1 MKKHSGVW
9 GALALLLTMGV
20 PTTAL
25 AQVDFSSLGGDAP
38 ADESE
43 GSENDGSGDRRL
55 YVAPMVSY
63 TKADGDRDTD
73 DGVGFVIS
81 VGKRFTSGL
90 NLELT
95 GQMTELDGDD
105 DTAELSGLGVAAMLF
120 PSQSLPNLYAVVG
133 LYRGQVNNHPTT
145 TAGTELDYQ
154 TTLFEPG
161 LGWLHPLGDWLG
173 YEVALRAEARY
184 RMDAHGETLLGE
196 GGKKHFYEGVANLGL
211 QIPLG
216 KLPVQEAPAEIAVVE
231 PQVTD
236 ADGDG
241 IPDEQ
246 DQCPD
251 TPAGSTVNEQGCEG
265 DTDADGVVDRLDTC
279 PETAAGAAVDEKGC
293 PADADGD
300 GVTDDKDQCPDTAPG
315 TAVDEKG
322 CPADADGD
330 GVPNDK
336 DQCPDTPAGAEVDEN
351 GCPKKGCRAPA
362 PGEPINLEGCATG
375 ESIILKGVN
384 FEVDSSRLTANAKVI
399 LNQVGDS
406 LAAQPAVKVEIGGH
420 TDSQGPD
427 AYNQKLSNRRAESV
441 QTYLVKRGIDKSRL
455 GTKGYG
461 ETQPIDSNETPEG
474 RELNRRVEMKVLE
487 GGAAQ

>member
-1 MKKHSGVW
+1 MTKHSGVL
-9 GALALLLTMGV
+9 GALALLLTLGM
-20 PTTAL
+20 PAAAL
-25 AQVDFSSLGGDAP
+25 AQVDFGSLGGDAP

-43 GSENDGSGDRRL
+43 GPSNDSGDRRL
-55 YVAPMVSY
+55 YVAPMASW
-63 TKADGDRDTD
+63 TKADDDRGTD
-73 DGVGFVIS
+73 DGLGFNIN
-81 VGKRFTSGL
+81 VGKRVTSGL
-90 NLELT
+90 NLELS
-95 GQMTELDGDD
+95 GQMTRLDGDD
-105 DTAELSGLGVAAMLF
+105 EKAELSGLGVAAMIF

-133 LYRGQVNNHPTT
+133 LYHGQGEKHPTN
-145 TAGTELDYQ
+145 APGVQSDYR

-161 LGWLHPLGDWLG
+161 IGWLQPLGDWLG
-173 YEVALRAEARY
+173 YEIAVRAEARY
-184 RMDAHGETLLGE
+184 RMDAHNDSELGQGPSKE
-196 GGKKHFYEGVANLGL
+196 FYEGVANVGV

-216 KLPVQEAPAEIAVVE
+216 KLPVQEAPAEEVAVVE

-236 ADGDG
+236 TDGDG
-241 IPDEQ
+241 VPDDQ

-251 TPAGSTVNEQGCEG
+251 TPAGTAVNAQGCEG
-265 DTDADGVVDRLDTC
+265 DTDGDGVVDRLDTC

-300 GVTDDKDQCPDTAPG
+300 GVTDDMDQCPDTAPG

-330 GVPNDK
+330 GVANDK
-336 DQCPDTPAGAEVDEN
+336 DQCPDTPAGTEIDEN
-351 GCPKKGCRAPA
+351 GCPKKGCRAPK

-384 FEVDSSRLTANAKVI
+384 FEVNSSRLTANAKVI

-406 LAAQPAVKVEIGGH
+406 LAAQPGIKVEIGGH
-420 TDSQGPD
+420 TDSQGSD
-427 AYNQKLSNRRAESV
+427 AFNQKLSERRADSV
-441 QTYLVKRGIDKSRL
+441 QTYLVKRGIDSGRL
-455 GTKGYG
+455 TTKGYG

-474 RELNRRVEMKVLE
+474 RELNRRVEMKVVE